1 MDMETLRESIY
12 LTGRLLAQL
21 QEDRESIPEAISG
34 DVLTAYLQGVEQ
46 AEAKAKR
53 LRQELVDL
61 QDALT
66 RGL

>member
-1 MDMETLRESIY
+1 MDMETLRESIF
-12 LTGRLLAQL
+12 LAGRLLAQL
-21 QEDRESIPEAISG
+21 QEDRENIPAAISG
-34 DVLTAYLQGVEQ
+34 DVLTAYLQGTEQ

-61 QDALT
+61 QDALS

>member
-1 MDMETLRESIY
+1 MDRETLQESIY

-21 QEDRESIPEAISG
+21 QQDRESIPEAISG
-34 DVLTAYLQGVEQ
+34 DVLTAYLQGTEQ

-53 LRQELVDL
+53 LQQELVDL
-61 QDALT
+61 QNALT

>member
-21 QEDRESIPEAISG
+21 QQDRESIPESISG
-34 DVLTAYLQGVEQ
+34 DVLAAYLQGVEQ

-53 LRQELVDL
+53 LRQNLVDL
-61 QDALT
+61 QNALT
-66 RGL
+66 CAL